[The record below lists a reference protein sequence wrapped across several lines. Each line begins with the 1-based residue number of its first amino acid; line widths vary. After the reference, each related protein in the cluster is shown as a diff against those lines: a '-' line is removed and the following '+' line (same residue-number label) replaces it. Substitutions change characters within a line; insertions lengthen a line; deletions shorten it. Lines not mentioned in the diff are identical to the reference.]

1 MPFVQ
6 IYHWIKNNPDPAYF
20 IYSFTF
26 LVMGLAIL
34 IQPRKNTEFK
44 LAGILGVLAG
54 FGLTHAVSE
63 WLAMGT
69 LAKGSG
75 QLVYFMQVFMRFVSF
90 VLLFE
95 FGRCLILISE
105 AEPSVRQRGLARVFT
120 RHITLFLVGAV
131 FFMSFNSLDPLRTM
145 DVISRYFLAFPG
157 GILTGAGF
165 FYYYKYT
172 KDLLVR
178 AKVKRYFFSAGV
190 SFLVYGVLSGLI
202 AAGDGLFIRVLFF
215 KGFFLSALKIP
226 VIVLRIIC
234 MAVAAWSVFGVLRI
248 FNWEMTK
255 KLKKEIIERRLA
267 EEALKSAYEEL
278 KNVQDKLIQAE
289 KMSAIGRLAG
299 GVAHEVNNP
308 LTGVLNMV
316 QLAKMAA
323 REKHDFNLS
332 EFKEYLDII
341 EDSALRCKR
350 ITGSLLDFSRVGSG
364 QKLAISLNELVEKTA
379 ILIGYEL
386 KLRNIS
392 FEPEFTKPLPKIAG
406 DPQLLQQVVVG
417 LCANA
422 QWAVDKKFAKN
433 AGGKIFIKTWY
444 SGQDKQVCLSIAD
457 NGIGIPG
464 DKISKIFEPFFTTK
478 DVGEGTGLGLAVAY
492 SFIREHKGTVTVES
506 RENEGTVFSLKFPA
520 YPGEINAQGNMVITG
535 GKDGKT
541 QP

>member
-1 MPFVQ
+1 MQ
-6 IYHWIKNNPDPAYF
+6 IYHWIESNPDLAYF
-20 IYSFTF
+20 IYGFTF
-26 LVMGLAIL
+26 LAMGLAIL
-34 IQPRKNTEFK
+34 IQPRKNTAFK
-44 LAGILGVLAG
+44 LAGILGILAG

-63 WLAMGT
+63 WLTMWA
-69 LAKGSG
+69 LIKGSG
-75 QLVYFMQVFMRFVSF
+75 TFLYLMQVFMRFISF

-95 FGRCLILISE
+95 FGRCFIMMSE
-105 AEPSVRQRGLARVFT
+105 TEPSARQRGLAGIFT
-120 RHITLFLVGAV
+120 RHITLFLVSVV
-131 FFMSFNSLDPLRTM
+131 FFTSFNSSDPLRTM
-145 DVISRYFLAFPG
+145 DVASRYLLALPG
-157 GILTGAGF
+157 GFLTGAGF
-165 FYYYKYT
+165 FYYYRHT
-172 KDLLVR
+172 KDLLAR
-178 AKVKRYFFSAGV
+178 SKAKKYFFGAGV
-190 SFLVYGVLSGLI
+190 SFLVYGLLSGLM
-202 AAGDGLFIRVLFF
+202 AAEDGLFINGV
-215 KGFFLSALKIP
+215 FLSTLKVP
-226 VIVLRIIC
+226 VILLRIIC
-234 MAVAAWSVFGVLRI
+234 MAVAAWSVFGALRI

-255 KLKKEIIERRLA
+255 KFKKEIIERRLA

-278 KNVQDKLIQAE
+278 KNVQGKLIQAE

-323 REKHDFNLS
+323 EEKHDFNLS

-364 QKLAISLNELVEKTA
+364 KKLAISLNELVEKTA

-392 FEPEFTKPLPKIAG
+392 FESELADPLPRMMG
-406 DPQLLQQVVVG
+406 DLQLLQQIVVG
-417 LCANA
+417 LCDNA
-422 QWAVDKKFAKN
+422 QWAVGKKFTN
-433 AGGKIFIKTWY
+433 VPGGKIFIKTWY
-444 SGQDKQVCLSIAD
+444 NAQEKQVCLSCAD

-464 DKISKIFEPFFTTK
+464 DKIGKIFEPFFTTK

-506 RENEGTVFSLKFPA
+506 RENEGTVFSIKFPVC
-520 YPGEINAQGNMVITG
+520 PEEINAQGNMFITG

-541 QP
+541 LS